1 MQNDQR
7 WSLVKGQWEVEQP
20 TGWRRNMWQQ
30 IRGYRRAV
38 KRNPNHRGQRVF
50 CQRLEPR
57 FLLSTDTWL
66 GATGDGVTWS
76 QGLNWTEGHAPQAG
90 EDVVIN
96 LPNSGVI
103 SFDSSAGNVNI
114 HSLSGNDPLAISGG
128 SLTVSG
134 NPPSPSLPYS
144 GAMTITGGALAASGS
159 GTILNA
165 GGNSAVSNAQL
176 LEADHGGVLNFPAAI
191 AITAV
196 NLDAESGGT
205 IAFAQATGLSGVDLA
220 AVGTGQ
226 LLFPAATSYS
236 NSSTG
241 NGYSIQASGTGS
253 RINLASLKSF
263 AGSSGGYPYGTTNV
277 TADTGG
283 EVDLGGAVTGV
294 TILTLSDAASTFNV
308 AGVTSLQD
316 TSVNVSGAGTMNFS
330 TLTSLTRVNLAAGT
344 TGASATAGQ
353 LLFPVAT
360 SYSNN
365 STGSGYSIQAS
376 GTGSRINL
384 ASLTSFAGSSGGYP
398 YGTTNVTADTGGEV
412 DLGGAVTGNNSMT
425 VDATSALGVAN
436 ITKFDGT
443 SLIAS
448 RPLTFTSATEV
459 VDSSLTAKGVTL
471 SFPAATT
478 LVRDNLTA
486 STAGQFLF
494 PAATSYSNNSTGNGY
509 SIQASG
515 TGSRINLA
523 SLTSFA
529 GSSGRYPYGTTNV
542 TADTGGQVDLAGQIG
557 GGVTITSDG
566 AASALNFHT
575 TTSFTGNPTIT
586 SKNNGPIYNYG
597 SFSTD
602 NVTINLT
609 GSTLTNQPGAVIYG
623 SGTITGNLSNAGYV
637 APGASPFDAAGK
649 LTVIGDYSQTSSGAF
664 RAELGGTTFGTLYD
678 CLLYTSDA
686 ADD

>member
-1 MQNDQR
+1 
-7 WSLVKGQWEVEQP
+7 
-20 TGWRRNMWQQ
+20 
-30 IRGYRRAV
+30 
-38 KRNPNHRGQRVF
+38 
-50 CQRLEPR
+50 
-57 FLLSTDTWL
+57 
-66 GATGDGVTWS
+66 
-76 QGLNWTEGHAPQAG
+76 
-90 EDVVIN
+90 
-96 LPNSGVI
+96 
-103 SFDSSAGNVNI
+103 
-114 HSLSGNDPLAISGG
+114 
-128 SLTVSG
+128 
-134 NPPSPSLPYS
+134 
-144 GAMTITGGALAASGS
+144 
-159 GTILNA
+159 
-165 GGNSAVSNAQL
+165 
-176 LEADHGGVLNFPAAI
+176 
-191 AITAV
+191 
-196 NLDAESGGT
+196 
-205 IAFAQATGLSGVDLA
+205 
-220 AVGTGQ
+220 
-226 LLFPAATSYS
+226 
-236 NSSTG
+236 
-241 NGYSIQASGTGS
+241 
-253 RINLASLKSF
+253 
-263 AGSSGGYPYGTTNV
+263 
-277 TADTGG
+277 
-283 EVDLGGAVTGV
+283 
-294 TILTLSDAASTFNV
+294 
-308 AGVTSLQD
+308 
-316 TSVNVSGAGTMNFS
+316 
-330 TLTSLTRVNLAAGT
+330 
-344 TGASATAGQ
+344 
-353 LLFPVAT
+353 
-360 SYSNN
+360 
-365 STGSGYSIQAS
+365 
-376 GTGSRINL
+376 
-384 ASLTSFAGSSGGYP
+384 
-398 YGTTNVTADTGGEV
+398 GEV

-425 VDATSALGVAN
+425 VDGTSALGVAN

-448 RPLTFTSATEV
+448 RPLTFTSGTEV

-486 STAGQFLF
+486 STAGQLLF
-494 PAATSYSNNSTGNGY
+494 PAATSYSNSSTGNGY

-542 TADTGGQVDLAGQIG
+542 TADTGGEIDLAGQIG

-678 CLLYTSDA
+678 RLSVTGTANLAGTEDIYSIGGYLPTAGDLFITVLAANVTGTFSSLTGNNFGNGVGVTPIYNANEGVLTAEAMPAIATLSINGGAAQRSMDTLLTVKFSQAIALNSAMSLLRRANDGGAPTAMTFASSSPDGGVTWNLTFPNAITGSLPDGVYDLTIDGSAVTLASNGQALGNGSQRFTFHRLFGDINGDGTVNLTDYRLFKNAFLTTNTDPNWNVEFDYNGDGVVNLVDYRAFKANYLKAFMYSGVGATTNAQADA
-686 ADD
+686 RFALRSRRTR

>member
-144 GAMTITGGALAASGS
+144 GAMTIAGGALAASGS

-253 RINLASLKSF
+253 RINLASLTSF

-283 EVDLGGAVTGV
+283 EVDLGGAVTGNNSMTVDGTSALGVANITKFDGTSLIASRPLTFTSGTEVVDSSLTAKGVTLSFPAAATLVRDNLTASTAGQLLFPAATSYSNSSTGNGYSIQASGTGSRINLASLTSFAGSSGRYPYGATNVTADTGGQVDLGGAVTGV

-316 TSVNVSGAGTMNFS
+316 TSVNVSGGGTMNFS
-330 TLTSLTRVNLAAGT
+330 KLTSLTRVILAAGT
-344 TGASATAGQ
+344 TGAGATAGQ

-365 STGSGYSIQAS
+365 STGNGYSIQAS

-425 VDATSALGVAN
+425 VDGTSALGVAN

-448 RPLTFTSATEV
+448 RPLTFTSGTEA
-459 VDSSLTAKGVTL
+459 VDSTLTAKRVTL

-478 LVRDNLTA
+478 LVRDNLPA
-486 STAGQFLF
+486 RTAGHLPS
-494 PAATSYSNNSTGNGY
+494 PAAPTYSTGGPGPPY
-509 SIQASG
+509 STPPSG
-515 TGSRINLA
+515 TGTRIN
-523 SLTSFA
+523 
-529 GSSGRYPYGTTNV
+529 
-542 TADTGGQVDLAGQIG
+542 
-557 GGVTITSDG
+557 
-566 AASALNFHT
+566 
-575 TTSFTGNPTIT
+575 
-586 SKNNGPIYNYG
+586 
-597 SFSTD
+597 
-602 NVTINLT
+602 
-609 GSTLTNQPGAVIYG
+609 
-623 SGTITGNLSNAGYV
+623 
-637 APGASPFDAAGK
+637 
-649 LTVIGDYSQTSSGAF
+649 
-664 RAELGGTTFGTLYD
+664 
-678 CLLYTSDA
+678 
-686 ADD
+686 